1 MEISSFE
8 ESTQQSYV
16 LLHIIIS
23 LASIFILNLATQIKS
38 TKITMSEF
46 ESDVPKIPDYTLSEK
61 QFLLSLQTAEN
72 PKEIADEILD
82 TIKQKNLGPYYKYL
96 TAELPQYFS
105 FEELVYNSLAKV
117 NEEKVN
123 ELKKIIEDSEN
134 DEETEVDLVATY
146 TKLAEYYTEI
156 VDRRNAIDTY
166 NKLLSMSQSI
176 GAKIDILLTIARIE
190 FFFNDFV
197 AVSKTLNDVEAS
209 IEKGGDWERRNRYK
223 TYRGLY
229 YLATRNFSE
238 AAKLLIDSLA
248 TFTSTELCS
257 YEQIAQYS
265 IVSGVLTLG
274 RLDIKS
280 KIIDSPEIL
289 SIYSNA
295 KELIP
300 LINLTNSLY
309 TCQYGSFFQ
318 HLLETYD
325 TFLIR
330 NKYLRTHANYFMRE
344 MRCKA
349 YAQLLES
356 YKSLSLKSMARNF
369 SVSEEF
375 LDSDLCN
382 FIPNNKL
389 NCYIDKVNGI
399 IETNRPDNK
408 NSQYHQLIKQG
419 DGLLTKL
426 QKYGAAVK
434 LSGAERVN

>member
-1 MEISSFE
+1 
-8 ESTQQSYV
+8 
-16 LLHIIIS
+16 
-23 LASIFILNLATQIKS
+23 
-38 TKITMSEF
+38 MSEF

-61 QFLLSLQTAEN
+61 QFLLTQLSEQEA
-72 PKEIADEILD
+72 KQIALEILA
-82 TIKQKNLGPYYKYL
+82 TIKEKHLAPYYKYL
-96 TAELPQYFS
+96 SLELPQYFTLDDLLY
-105 FEELVYNSLAKV
+105 ESLAKV
-117 NEEKVN
+117 NNEKIG
-123 ELKKIIEDSEN
+123 ELKKVIQEAESE
-134 DEETEVDLVATY
+134 EETEIDLLATY

-156 VDRRNAIDTY
+156 IDRENAVATY
-166 NKLLSMSQSI
+166 TKLLEMSQSV
-176 GAKIDILLTIARIE
+176 GSKIDMQLTVARLD

-197 AVSKTLNDVEAS
+197 SVSKTLNDVES
-209 IEKGGDWERRNRYK
+209 LIEKGGDWERRNRYK

-229 YLATRNFSE
+229 YVATRNFSE

-274 RLDIKS
+274 RVDIKS

-295 KELIP
+295 KSLVP
-300 LINLTNSLY
+300 LISLTNSLY
-309 TCQYGSFFQ
+309 TCQYGTFFQ

-325 TFLIR
+325 GFLIK
-330 NKYLRTHANYFMRE
+330 NKYLKTHANYFMRE

-369 SVSEEF
+369 NVSEEF

-408 NSQYHQLIKQG
+408 NSQYHLLIKQG